1 MIKRISYLNQLSELK
16 DLNVIKVISGIRRS
30 GKSTL
35 LSQFREKLVEDGVPK
50 KNIFA
55 YNLEDK
61 TNQHFTQDPDAL
73 HDEILSKIVP
83 GEMNYVFIDEVQ
95 NIPEFEK
102 TIDSLFI
109 RENIDLYITGS
120 NAYITSSE
128 LGTLLSGRYIEI
140 KMQPLVFSEFIQ
152 FFPNEMPR
160 EKLFELFLKYGGF
173 PEVANFLAAHAETQI
188 PVYLSGI
195 YETILEKDI
204 KQHFKIDD
212 LTDFRRVVKYLFD
225 SIGKPISSNNISVAS
240 AESPLG
246 EVPRKRVKAYI
257 DALTDCYIFY
267 DAERYDIR
275 GKQILKTQD
284 KYYAV
289 DLGLTDTVL
298 GRPTN
303 ADYGRKLENLVFLEL
318 KHRYTNVY
326 IGKNYGKEIDFVAKD
341 FNGITTYYQVS
352 WTTMS
357 QETLEREV
365 SAFKNTGDN
374 YQKILLTMDNF
385 PSNENGIQ
393 RINVIDWLCG
403 K

>member
-1 MIKRISYLNQLSELK
+1 MK
-16 DLNVIKVISGIRRS
+16 DLNIIKIVSGIRRS
-30 GKSTL
+30 GKSTIL
-35 LSQFREKLVEDGVPK
+35 AQFREKLLKDGVPK
-50 KNIFA
+50 KNILS

-61 TNQHFTQDPDAL
+61 NNEHFTKDANAL
-73 HDEILSKIVP
+73 HNEILAKIAP
-83 GEMNYVFIDEVQ
+83 NGMNCVFIDEVQ

-109 RENIDLYITGS
+109 RNNIDLYITGS

-140 KMQPLVFSEFIQ
+140 KMQPLVFSEFVN
-152 FFPNEMPR
+152 FFPSEMSH

-173 PEVANFLAAHAETQI
+173 PEVANFLVANAESQI
-188 PVYLSGI
+188 STYLTSI

-225 SIGKPISSNNISVAS
+225 SIEKPISANNISTAS
-240 AESPLG
+240 TESTLG
-246 EVPRKRVKAYI
+246 TIPRKRVKSYI
-257 DALTDCYIFY
+257 DALIDCYIFY
-267 DAERYDIR
+267 NAERYDIR
-275 GKQILKTQD
+275 GKQLLKTQD

-318 KHRYTNVY
+318 KHRYVNVY
-326 IGKNYGKEIDFVAKD
+326 IGKNFNKEIDFVTKD
-341 FNGITTYYQVS
+341 SNGIITYYQVS
-352 WTTMS
+352 WTTMN
-357 QETLEREV
+357 QETFEREV

-374 YQKILLTMDNF
+374 YRKILLTMDKF
-385 PSNENGIQ
+385 PANENDIQ
-393 RINVIDWLCG
+393 RINIIDWLCG
-403 K
+403 E